1 VIIVK
6 LIIQIQNQ
14 LLKKKDIFIK
24 LINKNK
30 IKFKNLMMSLE
41 DILKLYIKKLI
52 MTYTPEFNINKTWLI
67 RL

>member
-1 VIIVK
+1 MIIVK

-52 MTYTPEFNINKTWLI
+52 MTYIPEFNISKIWRI

>member
-1 VIIVK
+1 MIIVK

>member
-1 VIIVK
+1 MIIVK

-30 IKFKNLMMSLE
+30 IKFKNLMMFLE

-52 MTYTPEFNINKTWLI
+52 MTYTPEFNISKIWRIQL
-67 RL
+67 